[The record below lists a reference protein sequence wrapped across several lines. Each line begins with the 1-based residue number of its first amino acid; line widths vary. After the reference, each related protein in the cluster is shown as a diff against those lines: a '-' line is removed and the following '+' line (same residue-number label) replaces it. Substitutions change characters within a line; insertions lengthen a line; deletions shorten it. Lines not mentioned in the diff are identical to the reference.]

1 MKAAIATVLASAL
14 IAGPAAVAAGGFPGL
29 PDAASFGQCQA
40 YNHADENA
48 TSNAPVFQ
56 NATYEEDCEAHKPQ
70 PQDDSADDE
79 RDAADD
85 ERDAAD
91 DERDAHAA
99 DGHETAEEHRD
110 ERAEASDDRRDR
122 GHATADER
130 RPDHAGPP

>member
-70 PQDDSADDE
+70 PQDDH
-79 RDAADD
+79 
-85 ERDAAD
+85 AD

-99 DGHETAEEHRD
+99 DGHATAEEHRD